1 MGRGA
6 RVSKSKKSRKT
17 APPAPSLPYVPA
29 TVISPLAE
37 RHGYSR
43 SLFQR
48 MQENGHPSH
57 LLDIQYRMHP
67 QISLWPNNQFYEGA
81 LQNGANVQSY
91 ADKPWHNAVPR

>member
-1 MGRGA
+1 
-6 RVSKSKKSRKT
+6 
-17 APPAPSLPYVPA
+17 
-29 TVISPLAE
+29 
-37 RHGYSR
+37 
-43 SLFQR
+43 